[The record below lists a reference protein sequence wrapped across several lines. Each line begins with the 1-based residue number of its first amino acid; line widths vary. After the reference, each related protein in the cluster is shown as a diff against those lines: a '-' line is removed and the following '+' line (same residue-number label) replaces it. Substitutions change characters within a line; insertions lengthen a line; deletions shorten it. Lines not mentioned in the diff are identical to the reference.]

1 MKEGLKVGIK
11 LTATKTVS
19 ENETAANI
27 GSGTLQVFGTP
38 YLIAF
43 MEKTSLDILAP
54 YLDEGESSVGTL
66 VNIKHL
72 KANKVGD
79 EVSCESIIT
88 NIDGK
93 RISFNVK
100 AMHGEAIIGE
110 GSHERF
116 IISVEKF
123 LAKL

>member
-1 MKEGLKVGIK
+1 MKDGLKVGMK
-11 LTATKTVS
+11 LISTKKVS
-19 ENETAANI
+19 EKETAANI
-27 GSGTLQVFGTP
+27 ASGTLPVFGTP

-54 YLDEGESSVGTL
+54 YLDEGESSVGTI

-72 KANKVGD
+72 RANKIGD
-79 EVSCESIIT
+79 EVTCESIIT

-93 RISFNVK
+93 RFTFDVK
-100 AMHGEAIIGE
+100 AMYGDVVIGE

-116 IISVEKF
+116 VISVEKF